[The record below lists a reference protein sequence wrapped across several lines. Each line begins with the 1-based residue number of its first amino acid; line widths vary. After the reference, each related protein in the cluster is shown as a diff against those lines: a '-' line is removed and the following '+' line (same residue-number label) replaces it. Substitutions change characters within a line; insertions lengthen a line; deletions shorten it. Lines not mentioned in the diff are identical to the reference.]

1 MSTPFDSWKTAISRE
16 MSKEDEME
24 EEKSFTNVTTTR
36 TPMKRLSN
44 KNVKKNKLIEN
55 VMSTTKSNVRL
66 ATPKAVRNVF
76 LAPKSLEKENN
87 KKQSGERP
95 RLGQDL
101 FSEPKKAQMTNRKS
115 GRKADSSSSR
125 KFRRPFEDVTKR
137 RNIDFDYDDDGGKE
151 SGDGDLESG
160 RFFMKGK
167 MSYDVMI
174 VVQRSGTSYR
184 ESEDQ
189 ADMTQGMRSRKEKAA
204 RRLAAAAG
212 DSIAITRIKLEE
224 AGFHVSSPHCLNRL
238 EKENDGETNSDSNTR
253 CCSLTE
259 CFVRLGAEDWDSM
272 LCCRGLRKKLSKVL
286 GNDNLVLLRA
296 YASKQS
302 IVRGVPHAH
311 LSLLQYNSPSQ
322 QTGTSL
328 FSKSK
333 GRTKG
338 RGAERPIRV
347 ATLTSTATSCDL
359 THLSNIG

>member
-1 MSTPFDSWKTAISRE
+1 
-16 MSKEDEME
+16 
-24 EEKSFTNVTTTR
+24 
-36 TPMKRLSN
+36 
-44 KNVKKNKLIEN
+44 
-55 VMSTTKSNVRL
+55 
-66 ATPKAVRNVF
+66 
-76 LAPKSLEKENN
+76 
-87 KKQSGERP
+87 
-95 RLGQDL
+95 
-101 FSEPKKAQMTNRKS
+101 MTNRKS

-137 RNIDFDYDDDGGKE
+137 RNIDFDYDDDGG
-151 SGDGDLESG
+151 SYGDGDIESG

-184 ESEDQ
+184 DSEDQ

-238 EKENDGETNSDSNTR
+238 EKENDEETNSDSNTR

-286 GNDNLVLLRA
+286 KNDNLVLLRA
-296 YASKQS
+296 RTLRNKSYRGAS
-302 IVRGVPHAH
+302 
-311 LSLLQYNSPSQ
+311 LSLLQY
-322 QTGTSL
+322 
-328 FSKSK
+328 SKSTNRYVTVFK
-333 GRTKG
+333 IERTHQ
-338 RGAERPIRV
+338 RSRE
-347 ATLTSTATSCDL
+347 TDSCRDSHQHSDIL
-359 THLSNIG
+359 

>member
-1 MSTPFDSWKTAISRE
+1 MTTPFESWKTAISRE

-24 EEKSFTNVTTTR
+24 NNRFNVVRT
-36 TPMKRLSN
+36 TPMKKKKRVSN
-44 KNVKKNKLIEN
+44 ISSSMNVKNRLIEN
-55 VMSTTKSNVRL
+55 VASTKSNVRL

-76 LAPKSLEKENN
+76 LAPRSLEKEN
-87 KKQSGERP
+87 KKKRNGNGERP

-101 FSEPKKAQMTNRKS
+101 FSEPKKAQMKNRKS

-125 KFRRPFEDVTKR
+125 KFRRPFEDMTKR
-137 RNIDFDYDDDGGKE
+137 RNIDFDYDDDDDGKE

-189 ADMTQGMRSRKEKAA
+189 VDMTQGMRSRKEKAA

-238 EKENDGETNSDSNTR
+238 EKENDGETNSNSNTR

-302 IVRGVPHAH
+302 IVRVVCFRYAH
-311 LSLLQYNSPSQ
+311 SRNQHKKNTNRYVTVFKIERTHQRMRSREIDSCRDSHQHSDSL
-322 QTGTSL
+322 
-328 FSKSK
+328 
-333 GRTKG
+333 
-338 RGAERPIRV
+338 
-347 ATLTSTATSCDL
+347 
-359 THLSNIG
+359 

>member
-1 MSTPFDSWKTAISRE
+1 MSTPFDSWKSAISRE

-24 EEKSFTNVTTTR
+24 EESFSTTNVTR
-36 TPMKRLSN
+36 TPMKRVN
-44 KNVKKNKLIEN
+44 KNVKKNRLIEN
-55 VMSTTKSNVRL
+55 VVSTTKSNVRL

-87 KKQSGERP
+87 KKRNGNGERP
-95 RLGQDL
+95 KLGQDL

-137 RNIDFDYDDDGGKE
+137 RNIDFDYDDDGSKE
-151 SGDGDLESG
+151 SVDGDLESG

-212 DSIAITRIKLEE
+212 DSIAIT
-224 AGFHVSSPHCLNRL
+224 
-238 EKENDGETNSDSNTR
+238 
-253 CCSLTE
+253 
-259 CFVRLGAEDWDSM
+259 
-272 LCCRGLRKKLSKVL
+272 
-286 GNDNLVLLRA
+286 
-296 YASKQS
+296 
-302 IVRGVPHAH
+302 
-311 LSLLQYNSPSQ
+311 LSL
-322 QTGTSL
+322 
-328 FSKSK
+328 
-333 GRTKG
+333 
-338 RGAERPIRV
+338 I
-347 ATLTSTATSCDL
+347 
-359 THLSNIG
+359 HI

>member
-1 MSTPFDSWKTAISRE
+1 M
-16 MSKEDEME
+16 
-24 EEKSFTNVTTTR
+24 
-36 TPMKRLSN
+36 
-44 KNVKKNKLIEN
+44 
-55 VMSTTKSNVRL
+55 
-66 ATPKAVRNVF
+66 
-76 LAPKSLEKENN
+76 
-87 KKQSGERP
+87 
-95 RLGQDL
+95 
-101 FSEPKKAQMTNRKS
+101 
-115 GRKADSSSSR
+115 
-125 KFRRPFEDVTKR
+125 TKR
-137 RNIDFDYDDDGGKE
+137 RNIDFDFDDDDDGKE

-189 ADMTQGMRSRKEKAA
+189 VDMTQGMRSRKEKAA

-238 EKENDGETNSDSNTR
+238 EKENDGETNSNSNTR

-302 IVRGVPHAH
+302 IVRVVCFRYAH
-311 LSLLQYNSPSQ
+311 SRNQHKKT

-338 RGAERPIRV
+338 
-347 ATLTSTATSCDL
+347 
-359 THLSNIG
+359 